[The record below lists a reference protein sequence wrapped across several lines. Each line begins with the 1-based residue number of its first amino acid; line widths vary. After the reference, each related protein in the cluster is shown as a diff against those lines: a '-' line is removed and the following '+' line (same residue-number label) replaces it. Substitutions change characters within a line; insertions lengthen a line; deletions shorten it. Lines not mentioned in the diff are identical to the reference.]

1 MLKAKDFRM
10 QAWNAKTG
18 KWGTLALT
26 AFVMSIISGLCA
38 GLTAIGIG
46 AIVSLIITGPL
57 TLGLV
62 AQSVKVIKG
71 EDVAVGDLFSGFG
84 RFLEAFLAHLLVTIF
99 TALWSLLFVIPGIIK
114 SYSYSMTFYVLN
126 DNPGMAANDAR
137 KKSMEIMRGNK
148 WRLFCLDFSFIGWY
162 LLSILTLGILM
173 FWITPYHNA
182 ARAAFYKSI
191 TASETPA
198 EAPSENEVGEVSES
212 AAE

>member
-26 AFVMSIISGLCA
+26 AFVMAIISGLCS
-38 GLTAIGIG
+38 GLSVIGIG
-46 AIVSLIITGPL
+46 AIASLVITGPL

-62 AQSVKVIKG
+62 SQSLKVIKG
-71 EDVAVGDLFSGFG
+71 ENVAVGDLFSGFG

-99 TALWSLLFVIPGIIK
+99 TALWLFLFVIPGIIK
-114 SYSYSMTFYVLN
+114 SYSYSMTFYILH

-137 KKSMEIMRGNK
+137 KKSMEIMKGNK

-162 LLSILTLGILM
+162 LLSILTFGILI
-173 FWITPYHNA
+173 FWVGPYHRA
-182 ARAAFYKSI
+182 AQAAFYKSI
-191 TASETPA
+191 TETT
-198 EAPSENEVGEVSES
+198 EAPAAKSENEVGEVSES

>member
-10 QAWNAKTG
+10 QAWNAKSG

-71 EDVAVGDLFSGFG
+71 EDVDVGDLFSEFR
-84 RFLEAFLAHLLVTIF
+84 RFI
-99 TALWSLLFVIPGIIK
+99 
-114 SYSYSMTFYVLN
+114 
-126 DNPGMAANDAR
+126 
-137 KKSMEIMRGNK
+137 
-148 WRLFCLDFSFIGWY
+148 
-162 LLSILTLGILM
+162 
-173 FWITPYHNA
+173 
-182 ARAAFYKSI
+182 
-191 TASETPA
+191 
-198 EAPSENEVGEVSES
+198 
-212 AAE
+212 